1 MHERPNRPTSS
12 SAAHSG
18 GAPSP
23 GLPLLTAQSGIYYAH
38 RLAPLGAELNT
49 ADCVE
54 IDGPLD
60 ADLFV
65 EALGRTVGEA
75 ETLALRV
82 SETDGLPVQRI
93 VPAVEPVVHR
103 LELTADRAEVWM
115 REDLA
120 RPVDLAADGALMTQA
135 LIRVGEGRHLWYQRV
150 HHIAVDAYAL
160 SLIGQRVAELYR
172 ALVAE
177 EPPPESRF
185 APLGELTGQEVAYL
199 DGEEY
204 ATDRAFWTARMAGSS
219 VATPRRSPAPSDG
232 PDDGPLH
239 RTTDLP
245 AETLE
250 RLSGAARAAKA
261 TWAELVVAATAGHLH
276 RLTGVEDVVLGL
288 PLTNRRGPA
297 ALRTPAM
304 TVNVLPLRISVRPGD
319 TGAELLRRVV
329 LEIRE
334 VRRHQ
339 RYPQA
344 DLRRDL
350 ALESADTPLT
360 GPMVNVKPFD
370 GALDFAG
377 ATGTV
382 RNLAAGPVE
391 GLAVGAAPVPGG
403 GLRLTLD
410 ASPSAYGPK
419 DLAAHEDTWLRYLD
433 GLTELLL
440 TDPERPIGTLDLLT
454 GEQVREAVT
463 YGRSE
468 PAAPLTLPRSFTA
481 QAARTPDAVAVRST
495 VAGTFRGANSEGA
508 SGADASSDAGT
519 PGAAGTGAR
528 LTFAELDAASDRLA
542 HLLTGL
548 GATG

>member
-1 MHERPNRPTSS
+1 MHERPNRPTST
-12 SAAHSG
+12 SAAHVG

-38 RLAPLGAELNT
+38 QLAPLGTEFNT

-60 ADLFV
+60 AGLFV
-65 EALGRTVGEA
+65 EALRRAVGEA

-82 SETDGLPVQRI
+82 SETDGVPVQRI
-93 VPAVEPVVHR
+93 VPAAEPVVHR
-103 LELTADRAEVWM
+103 LEMTEAEAEAWM

-120 RPVDLAADGALMTQA
+120 RPVDLTADGSLMTQA
-135 LIRVGEGRHLWYQRV
+135 LIRIGEGRHRWYQRV

-160 SLIGQRVAELYR
+160 SLVGQRVAELYR

-177 EPPPESRF
+177 EPLPESRF
-185 APLGELTGQEVAYL
+185 APLSELTEQEGSYL
-199 DGEEY
+199 AGEEY
-204 ATDRAFWTARMAGSS
+204 AADRAFWSARMAGSS
-219 VATPRRSPAPSDG
+219 VAVPDRSPLAAPAGEAPDG
-232 PDDGPLH
+232 RRPH

-250 RLSGAARAAKA
+250 RLSSAARAAKA

-276 RLTGVEDVVLGL
+276 RLTGTEDVVLGL

-304 TVNVLPLRISVRPGD
+304 TVNVLPLRIAVRPGD

-350 ALESADTPLT
+350 ALESAETPLT

-377 ATGTV
+377 ITGTV

-391 GLAVGAAPVPGG
+391 GLAVGAAPGPDG

-410 ASPSAYGPK
+410 ADPAAYG
-419 DLAAHEDTWLRYLD
+419 
-433 GLTELLL
+433 
-440 TDPERPIGTLDLLT
+440 
-454 GEQVREAVT
+454 
-463 YGRSE
+463 
-468 PAAPLTLPRSFTA
+468 
-481 QAARTPDAVAVRST
+481 
-495 VAGTFRGANSEGA
+495 
-508 SGADASSDAGT
+508 
-519 PGAAGTGAR
+519 
-528 LTFAELDAASDRLA
+528 
-542 HLLTGL
+542 
-548 GATG
+548 